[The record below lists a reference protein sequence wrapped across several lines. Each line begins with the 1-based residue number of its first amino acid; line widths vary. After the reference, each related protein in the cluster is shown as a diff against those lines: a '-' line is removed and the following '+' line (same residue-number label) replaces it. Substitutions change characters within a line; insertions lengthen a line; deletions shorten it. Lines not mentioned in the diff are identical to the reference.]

1 MKQAPAIACGF
12 VAVVTALTPA
22 AVARERGARVVTEPY
37 VAAGAVAVGS
47 VQGTNRCASTS
58 DTYIGGACFIIRSR
72 DRRVVIE
79 AEDDSGRVV
88 GGRIEVGRAIV
99 RFCGATE
106 KPVRLPKGAGSISVI
121 LEAGACAPGGGVPTQ
136 GTLTATFPR

>member
-1 MKQAPAIACGF
+1 MKHARAIACGV
-12 VAVVTALTPA
+12 VAVTSVLAPPA
-22 AVARERGARVVTEPY
+22 VGRERRARVVTEPY
-37 VAAGAVAVGS
+37 VAAGAVAIGS

-58 DTYIGGACFIIRSR
+58 GTYIGGACFMIHSR
-72 DRRVVIE
+72 DTRVVIE

-88 GGRIEVGRAIV
+88 GGRIEVGSGIV

-106 KPVRLPKGAGSISVI
+106 KPVRLPKGAESISVI